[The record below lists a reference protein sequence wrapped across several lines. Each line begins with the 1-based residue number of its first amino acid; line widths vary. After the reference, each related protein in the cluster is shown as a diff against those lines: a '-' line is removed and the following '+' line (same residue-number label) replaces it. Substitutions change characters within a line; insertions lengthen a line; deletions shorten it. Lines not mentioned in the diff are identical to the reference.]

1 MLNSKSTTAEIP
13 LSTQEIVDIIESVE
27 SSSYEDQINAWQ
39 TLVDTGVVWDL
50 QGWYGRTAQ
59 LLIDQGLINTK
70 VMP

>member
-1 MLNSKSTTAEIP
+1 MLNPKSTTAEIP

-59 LLIDQGLINTK
+59 LLIDQGLIKTK